1 MLCLCYRRKKRE
13 KKEMSSLLKSTLN
26 TRVLPVDGI
35 PIDEMRYIRSD
46 APLHLTKEEIQWL
59 LDHDISI
66 LVDLRSAQEL
76 KRKPCPLQNI
86 PGFTYCH
93 LPVTGGESIPK
104 SRPQLNEIYRGMIDK
119 QMDTIL
125 ETILKAPSNVMYF
138 CTAGKDRTGVVSALL
153 LKRLGVSEDVIV
165 EDYMKSKEN
174 LFDMLTAYARNH
186 PEIDIDLLIPQEE
199 NIKDVLSYNQKR
211 MKKYKK

>member
-1 MLCLCYRRKKRE
+1 
-13 KKEMSSLLKSTLN
+13 MSSLLKSTLN

-66 LVDLRSAQEL
+66 LVDLRSVQEL
-76 KRKPCPLQNI
+76 ERKPCPLQNI

-104 SRPQLNEIYRGMIDK
+104 SRPQLNELYRGMIDK

-125 ETILKAPSNVMYF
+125 ETILNAPSNVMYF

-199 NIKDVLSYNQKR
+199 NIKDVLSHDQKR
-211 MKKYKK
+211 MKK

>member
-1 MLCLCYRRKKRE
+1 
-13 KKEMSSLLKSTLN
+13 MSSLLKSTLN

-35 PIDEMRYIRSD
+35 PINEMRYIRSD

-76 KRKPCPLQNI
+76 EQKPCPLQNI

-104 SRPQLNEIYRGMIDK
+104 SRHQLNELYRGMIDK

-125 ETILKAPSNVMYF
+125 ETILNAPSNVMYF

-174 LFDMLTAYARNH
+174 LFDMLTAYVRNH

-199 NIKDVLSYNQKR
+199 NIKDVLSHDQKR

>member
-1 MLCLCYRRKKRE
+1 
-13 KKEMSSLLKSTLN
+13 MSSLLKSTLN
-26 TRVLPVDGI
+26 TRVLPIDNI

-46 APLHLTKEEIQWL
+46 VPLHLTKEEIQWL

-66 LVDLRSAQEL
+66 LVDLRSSQEL
-76 KRKPCPLQNI
+76 EQKPCPLQNI

-153 LKRLGVSEDVIV
+153 LKHLGVSEDVIV

-199 NIKDVLSYNQKR
+199 NIKDVLSYDQKR

>member
-1 MLCLCYRRKKRE
+1 
-13 KKEMSSLLKSTLN
+13 MSSLLKSTLN

-66 LVDLRSAQEL
+66 LVDLRSVQEL
-76 KRKPCPLQNI
+76 ERKPCPLQNI

-104 SRPQLNEIYRGMIDK
+104 SRPQLNELYRGMIDK

-125 ETILKAPSNVMYF
+125 ETILNAPSNVMYF

-199 NIKDVLSYNQKR
+199 NIKDVLSHDQKR